1 MSGDESAGSDL
12 REWARVARGLADLVF
27 DMDVIVGVFDNNF
40 LAEHSC
46 AGLELCREPLRC
58 AVPIDGELASLDAV
72 TLDDLRGHSLMLVR
86 RGWDGDVDVLCGRI
100 HRDYPDIKLVD
111 LLQYRAEIFNRA
123 ANEELTLVTLPIWR
137 EVHPLLWTV
146 PTDWNISVS
155 YGLLYVPEP
164 AGACGRVSKYRACSY
179 RIRDLVL

>member
-1 MSGDESAGSDL
+1 
-12 REWARVARGLADLVF
+12 
-27 DMDVIVGVFDNNF
+27 
-40 LAEHSC
+40 
-46 AGLELCREPLRC
+46 
-58 AVPIDGELASLDAV
+58 
-72 TLDDLRGHSLMLVR
+72 MLVR
-86 RGWDGDVDVLCGRI
+86 RGWDGDVDVLCDRI

-123 ANEELTLVTLPIWR
+123 ANEELALMTLPIWR

-164 AGACGRVSKYRACSY
+164 AGHAAEFPNTVRAV
-179 RIRDLVL
+179 IE